1 MSSSLTGTI
10 LVAEDDETLR
20 SAVVDALSSEGYKI
34 SAASSGTDAIALC
47 EQGKFDLLI
56 LDWNMPGYSG
66 IEVSKFYR
74 KKGNAEPI
82 LFLTSRSDIVD
93 KEMAFDG
100 GADDYLTK
108 PFNLRELLLRVKA
121 LLKRPVAIIDDA
133 VQIGSVVFEAK
144 SGILKRKDQSIKL
157 QPREAE
163 LLLFFIKRPGQ
174 LVKAEAVRTA
184 VWGAEFEGSDVALRA
199 CLAKVRK
206 ALASFHLEKCIE
218 TVHGF
223 GYQFNPPA

>member
-1 MSSSLTGTI
+1 MSSALTGTI
-10 LVAEDDETLR
+10 LLAEDDETLR
-20 SAVVDALSSEGYKI
+20 SAVYDALSTEGYKV

-56 LDWNMPGYSG
+56 VDWNMPGHTG
-66 IEVSKFYR
+66 IDVSKFYR
-74 KKGNAEPI
+74 QKGNAEPI

-93 KEMAFDG
+93 KEAAFNG

-121 LLKRPVAIIDDA
+121 LLKRPVAIISDEIHLGA
-133 VQIGSVVFEAK
+133 VSFEPK
-144 SGILKRKDQSIKL
+144 SGILKQKDHSVKL

-174 LVKAEAVRTA
+174 LVKAEAVRMA
-184 VWGAEFEGSDVALRA
+184 VWGPEFEGSDVALRA
-199 CLAKVRK
+199 CLVKVRK
-206 ALASFHLEKCIE
+206 ALAAFGLEKCIE

-223 GYQFNPPA
+223 GYQFNLPD